1 LTPLCAYCLLSGAQ
15 YMGKPTASF
24 WHTCSNS
31 VELKCSLS
39 DWLSLANIALVQVFG
54 SVEEERL
61 FSKLAFVKE
70 ERRNRL
76 LLDHLNVCLV
86 LATQRMWAFR
96 DFPFLRALQNWLEA
110 KKRRTA
116 AHSQQRR
123 REPEL
128 MEISEERGRRVKT

>member
-1 LTPLCAYCLLSGAQ
+1 MTPLCAYCLLSGAQ

-96 DFPFLRALQNWLEA
+96 DFPFLRAVQKWFEA

-128 MEISEERGRRVKT
+128 MEISDESEGAE

>member
-1 LTPLCAYCLLSGAQ
+1 VAILGQYSTSASVWFSG
-15 YMGKPTASF
+15 
-24 WHTCSNS
+24 
-31 VELKCSLS
+31 
-39 DWLSLANIALVQVFG
+39 
-54 SVEEERL
+54 EERL
-61 FSKLAFVKE
+61 FSKLAFIKE

-76 LLDHLNVCLV
+76 LSDHLNACLV

-96 DFPFLRALQNWLEA
+96 DFPFLRAVQKWFEA

-128 MEISEERGRRVKT
+128 MEISDESEGAE

>member
-1 LTPLCAYCLLSGAQ
+1 
-15 YMGKPTASF
+15 MGKPTASF
-24 WHTCSNS
+24 WHTGSNS
-31 VELKCSLS
+31 VKLKCSFS

-61 FSKLAFVKE
+61 FSKLAFIKE

-76 LLDHLNVCLV
+76 LSDHLNACLV

-96 DFPFLRALQNWLEA
+96 DFSFLRAVQKWFEA
-110 KKRRTA
+110 IKRRTA

-123 REPEL
+123 RDPEL
-128 MEISEERGRRVKT
+128 MEFSEGRGVET

>member
-1 LTPLCAYCLLSGAQ
+1 MTPLCAYCLLSGAQ

>member
-1 LTPLCAYCLLSGAQ
+1 
-15 YMGKPTASF
+15 MGKPTASF
-24 WHTCSNS
+24 WHTGSNS
-31 VELKCSLS
+31 VKLKCSFS

-61 FSKLAFVKE
+61 FSKLAFIKE

-96 DFPFLRALQNWLEA
+96 DFPFLRAVQKWFEA
-110 KKRRTA
+110 KKWCTA
-116 AHSQQRR
+116 AHAQQPQ

-128 MEISEERGRRVKT
+128 MEISDESEGAE

>member
-1 LTPLCAYCLLSGAQ
+1 
-15 YMGKPTASF
+15 
-24 WHTCSNS
+24 
-31 VELKCSLS
+31 
-39 DWLSLANIALVQVFG
+39 VQVFG

>member
-1 LTPLCAYCLLSGAQ
+1 LTPLCAYRLLPGAERV
-15 YMGKPTASF
+15 GKPTVSF
-24 WHTCSNS
+24 WHTGSNS

-39 DWLSLANIALVQVFG
+39 DWLSLANTALVQVFG

-61 FSKLAFVKE
+61 FSKLAFIKE

-76 LLDHLNVCLV
+76 LSDHLNACLV

-96 DFPFLRALQNWLEA
+96 DFPFLRAVQKWFEA

-128 MEISEERGRRVKT
+128 MEISEERGRRVET